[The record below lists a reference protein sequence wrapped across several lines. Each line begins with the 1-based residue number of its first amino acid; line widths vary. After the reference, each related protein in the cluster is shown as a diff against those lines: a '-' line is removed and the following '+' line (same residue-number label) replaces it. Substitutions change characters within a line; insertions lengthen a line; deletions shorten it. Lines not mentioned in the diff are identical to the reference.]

1 MKSLTRTNNKEYPCI
16 DCMKVVMAIIV
27 VAIHTSPQTNINNV
41 LLKGFIPYLY
51 NPAVPFFFT
60 ASGFLVWNKIYDSTK
75 TEKINRLKGWI
86 IKTFRLYI
94 VWTAIYLPLTIY
106 GFHLDNI
113 SITKSIFIF
122 LRNTVFVGENYMSW
136 PLWYLLGMLVAAVL
150 IYIMVSLNTKVKA
163 MYTFATVMALAGIL
177 LDYCH
182 NNNILT
188 AIVSPYFKL
197 FLTTRNGFFQGLPY
211 IMIGISIA
219 NEGVIKSKKW
229 LTAIF
234 VLSFIAHMFGYQLAT
249 FFMTYALF
257 SLTIQFDLPE
267 RKDNLYRNCRLT
279 STIIYFVHMIFVACL
294 TILLPIEIPNYIL
307 FLTVVILSF
316 ITARIAILYK
326 DNRIVKFLFR

>member
-27 VAIHTSPQTNINNV
+27 VAIHTSPQTNIHHNI
-41 LLKGFIPYLY
+41 LKQFISYLY
-51 NPAVPFFFT
+51 SPAVPFFFT
-60 ASGFLVWNKIYDSTK
+60 ASGFLIWNKIYDSTK
-75 TEKINRLKGWI
+75 AEKTNRLKGWI

-94 VWTAIYLPLTIY
+94 VWTAIYIPLTIY
-106 GFHLDNI
+106 GFHIDDN
-113 SITKSIFIF
+113 SIIKSILIF
-122 LRNTVFVGENYMSW
+122 LRNIVFVGENYMSW

-150 IYIMVSLNTKVKA
+150 IYIMVSLNAKA
-163 MYTFATVMALAGIL
+163 KTMYTIATVMALVGIL
-177 LDYCH
+177 LDYCN
-182 NNNILT
+182 NNNIFT

-234 VLSFIAHMFGYQLAT
+234 VLSFIAHMSGYQLAT
-249 FFMTYALF
+249 FIMSYALF

-267 RKDNLYRNCRLT
+267 REDNLYRNCRLI
-279 STIIYFVHMIFVACL
+279 STIVYFVHMIFVACL

-307 FLTVVILSF
+307 FLTVVILSI
-316 ITARIAILYK
+316 ITARIAIRYK
-326 DNRIVKFLFR
+326 ENRIVKILFQ

>member
-1 MKSLTRTNNKEYPCI
+1 MKSLTHTNNKDYPCI
-16 DCMKVVMAIIV
+16 DCLKVVMAIIV

-41 LLKGFIPYLY
+41 LLKDFIPYLY
-51 NPAVPFFFT
+51 NLAVPFFFT
-60 ASGFLVWNKIYDSTK
+60 ASGFLIWNKIYDSTK

-94 VWTAIYLPLTIY
+94 VWTAIYIPLTIY
-106 GFHLDNI
+106 GFHIDNN
-113 SITKSIFIF
+113 SIIKSTLIF
-122 LRNTVFVGENYMSW
+122 LRNIVFVGENYMSW

-150 IYIMVSLNTKVKA
+150 IYIMVSLNAKA
-163 MYTFATVMALAGIL
+163 KTMYSIATVMALVGIL
-177 LDYCH
+177 LDYCN

-219 NEGVIKSKKW
+219 NEGIIKSKKW

-234 VLSFIAHMFGYQLAT
+234 VLSFIAHTFGYQLAT
-249 FFMTYALF
+249 FIMSYALF
-257 SLTIQFDLPE
+257 SLTIQFDLPK
-267 RKDNLYRNCRLT
+267 RKDNLYQNCRI
-279 STIIYFVHMIFVACL
+279 TITIVYFVHMIFVAYL
-294 TILLPIEIPNYIL
+294 TILLPIEIPNYII
-307 FLTVVILSF
+307 FLIVVILSF

-326 DNRIVKFLFR
+326 DNRIVKFLFQ